1 MSGIAVRPNWLPGND
16 VQLLRGGG
24 EFFPALC
31 AAIGKAKY
39 SVHIET
45 YIYSHDASGE
55 CVVQALQAAA
65 RRGVE
70 VRVALDGFGSAST
83 ANDLVRV
90 LDDVGGRCNIYRPE
104 RGGRYRFA
112 LSRQRLR
119 RLHRKT
125 AVIDDTVAFVG
136 GINILDDNTDPNH
149 GRLEHPRFDF
159 AVRVSGPLVAE
170 VVHAQRRLWAKLEW
184 ARTRLRP
191 ASWAK
196 AFGPMKRSAAAH
208 ATGHMRAALITRDNL
223 RNRQSIEQSYLDTL
237 ELATHDVIIANA
249 YFFPGHRF
257 RKALR
262 QAAARGV
269 RVRLLLQGMV
279 EYRLQHMA
287 SRSLYDSLL
296 KSGIEIYE
304 YMPSILHAKVAVIDD
319 YATVGSS
326 NLDPFSLL
334 LAREANVVVADKA
347 FASTLRTELELAIK
361 TGGKQML
368 AEDFSRRGLL
378 ARAGHRIAYTLLR
391 IAVALTGKGDNY

>member
-1 MSGIAVRPNWLPGND
+1 MSRIAVRTKWLPGND

-31 AAIGKAKY
+31 EAIGRAKH

-65 RRGVE
+65 RRGVA

-83 ANDLVRV
+83 ADELVR
-90 LDDVGGRCNIYRPE
+90 LLAEAGGQCNIYRRE

-125 AVIDDTVAFVG
+125 AVIDETVAFVG

-149 GRLEHPRFDF
+149 GHLEHPRFDF
-159 AVRVSGPLVAE
+159 AVRVTGPVVSE

-184 ARTRLRP
+184 ARTRTRP

-196 AFGPMKRSAAAH
+196 AFGPMKRSGVPKT
-208 ATGHMRAALITRDNL
+208 TGDMRAALITRDNL
-223 RNRQSIEQSYLDTL
+223 RNRQSIEQAYLD
-237 ELATHDVIIANA
+237 AMANAQHDIIIANA
-249 YFFPGHRF
+249 YFFPGHTF

-296 KSGIEIYE
+296 KAGIEIYE
-304 YMPSILHAKVAVIDD
+304 YMPSILHAKVAVIDGH
-319 YATVGSS
+319 ATVGSS

-334 LAREANVVVADKA
+334 LAREANVVVDDKA
-347 FASTLRTELELAIK
+347 FATQLRSELELAIK

-368 AEDFSRRGLL
+368 AEEFGRLGWISRL
-378 ARAGHRIAYTLLR
+378 GHRIAYTLLR
-391 IAVALTGKGDNY
+391 IAVALSGKGDNY

>member
-1 MSGIAVRPNWLPGND
+1 VTRVAARTNWLPGND
-16 VQLLRGGG
+16 VRLLRGGG

-31 AAIGKAKY
+31 DAIGRAQR

-55 CVVQALQAAA
+55 CVVQSLQAAA
-65 RRGVE
+65 RRGVD

-83 ANDLVRV
+83 ADELVRL
-90 LDDVGGRCNIYRPE
+90 LDEAGGRCNVYRPE

-112 LSRQRLR
+112 LTRQRLR

-125 AVIDDTVAFVG
+125 AVIDDAVAFIG

-149 GRLEHPRFDF
+149 GHLEHPRFDF
-159 AVRVSGPLVAE
+159 AVSITGPLVAD
-170 VVHAQRRLWAKLEW
+170 VAHAQRRLWAKLEW
-184 ARTRLRP
+184 ARTRMRP

-196 AFGPMKRSAAAH
+196 AFGPMKRS
-208 ATGHMRAALITRDNL
+208 TSTPPSGHMRAALITRDNL
-223 RNRQSIEQSYLDTL
+223 RNRQSIEQGYLD
-237 ELATHDVIIANA
+237 AIGRASRDIIIANA
-249 YFFPGHRF
+249 YFFPGHTF

-287 SRSLYDSLL
+287 SRSLYESLL

-334 LAREANVVVADKA
+334 LAREANVVVADKG
-347 FASTLRTELELAIK
+347 FAAELRGELELAIK
-361 TGGKQML
+361 VGGKQML
-368 AEDFSRRGLL
+368 AEDFGRLGWMSRL
-378 ARAGHRIAYTLLR
+378 GHRIAYSLLR

>member
-1 MSGIAVRPNWLPGND
+1 
-16 VQLLRGGG
+16 LRGGG

-31 AAIGKAKY
+31 QAIGRAQR
-39 SVHIET
+39 SVHVET

-55 CVVQALQAAA
+55 AVVKALQEAA
-65 RRGVE
+65 RRGVD

-83 ANDLVRV
+83 ADELVR
-90 LDDVGGRCNIYRPE
+90 LMDEVGARCNVYRPE

-125 AVIDDTVAFVG
+125 AVIDEELAFVG

-149 GRLEHPRFDF
+149 GHLEHPRFDF
-159 AVRVSGPLVAE
+159 AVSVTGPLVSE

-184 ARTRLRP
+184 ARTRMRP

-196 AFGPMKRSAAAH
+196 AFGPMKRSKDKRGGV
-208 ATGHMRAALITRDNL
+208 TGHMRAALVTRDNL
-223 RNRQSIEQSYLDTL
+223 RNRQSIEQGYLDAI
-237 ELATHDVIIANA
+237 ERASHDIIIANA
-249 YFFPGHRF
+249 YFFPGHTF

-262 QAAARGV
+262 QAAKRGV

-279 EYRLQHMA
+279 EYKLQHMA
-287 SRSLYDSLL
+287 SRSLYESLL

-319 YATVGSS
+319 HATVGSS

-334 LAREANVVVADKA
+334 LAREANVVIADKG
-347 FASTLRTELELAIK
+347 FAAELRGELELAIE

-368 AEDFSRRGLL
+368 AEEFGRLGIMSRL
-378 ARAGHRIAYTLLR
+378 GHRIAYTLLR